1 MPAPDALVTL
11 SVVVAVLVTAATAVV
26 VPPEVGRPM
35 INTKSPAV
43 IPVELATVNVRSA
56 ELLISAVV

>member
-1 MPAPDALVTL
+1 MPAVDALVTL
-11 SVVVAVLVTAATAVV
+11 TVVVAVLVIAATAVV

-43 IPVELATVNVRSA
+43 MPDELATVNVRSA